1 MLRYE
6 CDYCHR
12 LKEKDEAWILGFAA
26 ENIGVTAAR
35 REVTILPVWNEVQ
48 SVNYLAVHFCC
59 EQCRQNYLA
68 NLFGEEP
75 AQAEIVEEVAV
86 VPRKRIVRQYP
97 GAAVETRV
105 VRRKASAPKSRS
117 KSKSKRH
124 KAA

>member
-35 REVTILPVWNEVQ
+35 REVTILPVWNEAQ

-75 AQAEIVEEVAV
+75 AEAEIVEEVAV
-86 VPRKRIVRQYP
+86 VPRKRIVREYP
-97 GAAVETRV
+97 GRAVETRV
-105 VRRKASAPKSRS
+105 VRRKASAPKTQS
-117 KSKSKRH
+117 KSKSRRH

>member
-12 LKEKDEAWILGFAA
+12 LKETDEAWILGFAA

-35 REVTILPVWNEVQ
+35 REVTILPVWDEAQ
-48 SVNYLAVHFCC
+48 AVNYLAVHFCC
-59 EQCRQNYLA
+59 DQCRQNYMA
-68 NLFGEEP
+68 NIFGEEP
-75 AQAEIVEEVAV
+75 VEGGIVEEVAV
-86 VPRKRIVRQYP
+86 VPRKRIVREYP

-117 KSKSKRH
+117 KPKSSRH